1 MLLLKNALNNMNRD
15 DPFKAV
21 RKEYTSGQLDEESVD
36 RDPLKQFKAW
46 FDAVMSSDV
55 VEPNACALATTGSD
69 ARPSVRM
76 VLLKGIDERGMIF
89 FSNYSSTKGLQIDSN
104 PHAAMLFYWAQF
116 ERQVRIEGEIE
127 KLDETAS
134 DAYFTSRP
142 RDAQIGAIVSRQST
156 PVASRAIINDAVE
169 DFSKAHPEGPLQRP
183 PYWGGYRI
191 VPRSFEFWQGRENR
205 LHDRVR
211 YVREAQGWRIERL
224 WP

>member
-1 MLLLKNALNNMNRD
+1 MNRD

-36 RDPLKQFKAW
+36 QDPFKQFKVW

-55 VEPNACALATTGSD
+55 VEPNACALATTGID

-116 ERQVRIEGEIE
+116 ERQVRIEGEVE
-127 KLDETAS
+127 KLDEVAS
-134 DAYFTSRP
+134 NAYFTSRP
-142 RDAQIGAIVSRQST
+142 RDAQIGAIVSRQSN
-156 PVASRAIINDAVE
+156 PVASRAIINEAIE
-169 DFSKAHPEGPLQRP
+169 DFSNAHPERSLQRP
-183 PYWGGYRI
+183 SHWGGYRI
-191 VPRSFEFWQGRENR
+191 VARSFEFWQGRENR

-211 YVREAQGWRIERL
+211 YMKEAQGWRIERL